1 MRKLFAFV
9 MAFVLFAA
17 FAQAKEVSGVNMPD
31 QYQIGKTVLVLNGAG
46 ARRKFIFVKVYVGG
60 LYLEKKTSKPADVL
74 KQKMKVIRM
83 HFTYPHVSAEKIRNA
98 FKDDLE
104 RVAPNVLKSEA
115 GKQFLNIFNFN
126 VKSGDNV
133 DLLFDNDTLSVLYN
147 LKKVGSVK
155 SKKLVDAVVN
165 IYIGDKP
172 AQTSLKEA
180 LLGK

>member
-1 MRKLFAFV
+1 MKKLLVLVLSFVFFASYV
-9 MAFVLFAA
+9 N
-17 FAQAKEVSGVNMPD
+17 AKEVSGVNMPD

-46 ARRKFIFVKVYVGG
+46 ARRKFIFIKVYVGG
-60 LYLEKKTSKPADVL
+60 LYLLKKTSDAKDVL
-74 KQKMKVIRM
+74 KQNMKVIRM
-83 HFTYPHVSAEKIRNA
+83 HFTYSHVSAKKIRNA

-104 RVAPNVLKSEA
+104 RVAPDVLKSKA
-115 GKQFLNIFNFN
+115 GEEFLKIFNFD

-147 LKKVGSVK
+147 LTRVGSVK

-172 AQTSLKEA
+172 AQESLKEA

>member
-1 MRKLFAFV
+1 M
-9 MAFVLFAA
+9 
-17 FAQAKEVSGVNMPD
+17 
-31 QYQIGKTVLVLNGAG
+31 
-46 ARRKFIFVKVYVGG
+46 
-60 LYLEKKTSKPADVL
+60 
-74 KQKMKVIRM
+74 
-83 HFTYPHVSAEKIRNA
+83 SAEKIRNA